1 MPELKRHFRAGR
13 MNKDLDER
21 LVPDGEYRNAEN
33 IEIATSEGSDVG
45 AAQNVVGNTKLN
57 GKTYNA
63 SSQTVTANW
72 TSNTISGLNQ
82 PKCIGSIKD
91 TQNDKIYWFIA
102 AGTTADDDILS
113 AIVEY
118 NETTNVLAPV
128 LVDKNEILNFSQ
140 DYPITG
146 VNIIEGMLLW
156 TDNQTE
162 PKKLK
167 ISTFKSGSTDFNTHT
182 TFNGAAFTENDIT
195 VAKLSPLQAP
205 TLTMAASKRTG
216 NGTGTTEAFSSKKF
230 TDGNGDPL
238 AHQSSVTITLTPSC
252 NFRKDDIISLTH
264 EDEEGLNYEV
274 KLLITKLNNVSTA
287 NLVSSV
293 NAKIQSIPTN
303 VPNKEIQWSV
313 LLDEEQPM
321 FEKKFVR
328 FGYRWKYKDGEYSV
342 FSPFSLPAFL
352 PTDFE
357 YKSTNGYN
365 LGMINTLRSLTVNLP
380 DTQPS
385 DVDEVDILYKESTN
399 NLVYV
404 VDTLKNNETSYEI
417 QSEIIGS
424 VVESNQI
431 LRPWDNVPK
440 RALAQEITANRLIY
454 GNYYQQYDIL
464 KQNMPD
470 IETAVVSS
478 KITSAKTPEKSL
490 KSQRTYQVGLVYRDA
505 YGRET
510 PVFSNKKAAKSI
522 AKKSAHLVNNL
533 ECTLANDP
541 PDWATH
547 YKFFVKET
555 SNEYY
560 NVALDRFYLADDG
573 NVWLSFPSSERNKI
587 QEDSYL
593 ILKKQH
599 DDDDYVS
606 TEARYKVLDIQS
618 EAPKSIKMISKSIAT
633 SKLEILDSAVNAP
646 QVGATSFQ
654 LKGPEYTKNAKFAD
668 GLGADGVITMT
679 TSGGTTGRY
688 KIATGGINGEVNGTG
703 AVVTDNKYVYD
714 FSLVEPIKDIDSTI
728 FGSSYID
735 ADSFI
740 TIKLY
745 EEKEV
750 EKAEFYGR
758 FFVKINRD
766 STFDTNI
773 IETFPALETEYTIK
787 YSRDILADAVNDFS
801 TDVSD
806 DGKTKKRARQDLCWT
821 DTKAMDRGENT
832 DWRFMTN
839 KHPVS
844 GQKTLTII
852 WAGINYGEA
861 WKDNENSDKGRK
873 HNELDSVNPFLE
885 SLNSSG
891 TLIQF
896 ADANGNTGS
905 VYEIEDAT
913 INYAFRRK
921 DQNERS
927 FIGGKRREYN
937 LTIKNADNG
946 KPYDDTFSFS
956 GTKIAKI
963 NIMERAIPLGNDV
976 LSSEN
981 PCIFE
986 TEPKESVELDLYYEI
1001 SDAYPII
1008 KAGMSV
1014 SGTGIAASTTIASIT
1029 DANNFTLSQNSNA
1042 AVTNGTITLTDA
1054 KGIYSFTAT
1063 ATFSNSSTAVTISD
1077 GNFHGHPQT
1086 LDWFNCY
1093 SFGNGVE
1100 SDRLRDDFNA
1110 PRIDKGVKV
1119 SMPLAEQYKEEHK
1132 QNGLIFSG
1140 IFNSTSGLNRLNQ
1153 FIQAEPITKDLNPYY
1168 GSIQK
1173 ILGRDTDLITLCE
1186 DKVLRILANKDALFN
1201 ADGDTNVTS
1210 TNRVLG
1216 SATPF
1221 AGEYGISKDPE
1232 SLVSY
1237 ANSIYFSDKAR
1248 GVICSLQGGSVVPI
1262 SDAGMKDWFKDNL
1275 ASATS
1280 VLGTYNQAKNEYN
1293 VTLKGTTDYTVSYN
1307 ERTQGWT
1314 SFKSYIPESGC
1325 SLNNNYYTFK
1335 NGEIYVHNNATRNNF
1350 YGTQYQSSIKV
1361 LLNDMPETIKG
1372 FKTVNYEGTDA
1383 RKYTYSGTIS
1393 GTKIASKTI
1402 DQLVGDGYT
1411 GAQISGLTQDTLGA
1425 GWYCSSITTNEATG
1439 SIRDFKNKEGKWFN
1453 YVKGDATTLSN
1464 LDSEE
1469 FSVQGIGNMSAITGD
1484 TSVTG
1489 YDVVVTITGETGIS
1503 FSNPRSY
1510 KAASDEAGDE
1520 TWVQNGNVFTVY
1532 DVANGTNLNTFD
1544 ELLIDVAPTTGYTLP
1559 STNVI
1564 ASQSPT
1570 SFEQI
1575 DSGQSDWSVCDTD
1588 GLGSLTLDF
1597 VSQTISGAD
1606 KTITID
1612 LQNAGVGQNYSVA
1625 GTYDVVS
1632 ENVDI
1637 KSSVNNSY
1645 TKSAAYLTD
1654 SAIDFGTPDNIAFT
1668 ADSGYYFASTPT
1680 CEVITEDSDT
1690 ESYYTISTANTTT
1703 DSDGNVTKVTF
1714 TINYKH
1720 GAANVTG
1727 DKLLFTAKAKKIFV
1741 TPTGQITGFK
1751 TNKDNLL
1758 RRGDTRKII
1767 VIGEPG
1773 VTFKVSRLKSNPY
1786 DVCWL
1791 DDGDDSPWSDTAKRY
1806 WDGDSWE
1813 LTATELTIPS
1823 SGSYVIDDTISSSS
1837 TSRRYTWKVEDAT
1850 ISMTDDNPIVLY
1862 QYTDVTFTMQLF
1874 TDGNYIAPGGTGEYG
1889 TLTSSYPS
1897 LTRPPEESSYRY
1909 IPIEFYIYRN
1919 TSNDEDDDYLT
1930 STPPSTEYIRYHE
1943 VSSKPASSSFGTTQ
1957 LTMPSIIQAIQERM
1971 IVTGGDVAVRSTTNE
1986 PNGVTVTDVH
1996 AEDGSE
2002 SATITLSSN
2011 QALSADDTLTFS
2023 PPDDW
2028 EFQVTN
2034 LAIAAAA
2041 DTTATGSGSAGT
2053 AMTISEANS
2062 AIKKGMR
2069 VTGTNMHDNAVVTN
2083 ISGTTVTLSDA
2094 ASGTMS
2100 GTYNFLGDD
2109 GDPTTGVFVYK
2120 VTGNLEI
2127 QRYGSVD
2134 ITTTLH
2140 INSFVAQGGGSGTG
2154 GGLTAFITIQPGS
2167 NLTEATMT
2175 RHSITEGTA
2184 HNATFN
2190 GTMTLTGNWDGNTA
2204 SDVQSGLEAAGL
2216 TSKSQIQGITY
2227 TSSLTFTGGGYSGTG
2242 SSATAS
2248 GESTTAE
2255 INYQI
2260 TIDNASGGNATSTDI
2275 ATGYDFTVNVTGGTF
2290 QDP

>member
-45 AAQNVVGNTKLN
+45 AAQNILGNTKIL

-63 SSQTVTANW
+63 STGLVTANW
-72 TSNTISGLNQ
+72 SSNYIDDLTS

-102 AGTTADDDILS
+102 ATGVS
-113 AIVEY
+113 AIAEY
-118 NETTNVLAPV
+118 DETTNVIAPI
-128 LVDKNEILNFSQ
+128 LVDKNSILNFSES
-140 DYPITG
+140 YPITG
-146 VNIIEGMLLW
+146 INIIEGLLLW
-156 TDNQTE
+156 TDNQSE
-162 PKKLK
+162 PKKIK
-167 ISTFKSGSTDFNTHT
+167 ISTFKSGSTDFDTHT
-182 TFNGAAFTENDIT
+182 QFNSADFTENDIT

-216 NGTGTTEAFSSKKF
+216 NGTGTTEAFTSHKF
-230 TDGNGDPL
+230 TDADGDPL

-264 EDEEGLNYEV
+264 EDEEGDNYEI

-287 NLVSSV
+287 DLVSSV
-293 NAKIQSIPTN
+293 NAKIQSIPINT
-303 VPNKEIQWSV
+303 PDKKIQWSV

-328 FGYRWKYKDGEYSV
+328 FAYRWKYKDGEYSV

-365 LGMINTLRSLTVNLP
+365 LGMINTLRSLTVSLP

-404 VDTLKNNETSYEI
+404 VDTLKNNETSYQI

-431 LRPWDNVPK
+431 LRPWDNVPR

-464 KQNMPD
+464 KQNMPN

-510 PVFSNKKAAKSI
+510 PVFSNTKAAKSI
-522 AKKSAHLVNNL
+522 AKKSAHLVNSL

-541 PDWATH
+541 PSWATH
-547 YKFFVKET
+547 YKFFIKET

-618 EAPKSIKMISKSIAT
+618 EAPKNIKMTSKSIAT

-646 QVGATSFQ
+646 QVGSTSFQ
-654 LKGPEYTKNAKFAD
+654 LKGPEYINNAKFAD
-668 GLGADGVITMT
+668 GLGADGVITFT

-688 KIATGGINGEVNGTG
+688 KISTGGITGETNGTG
-703 AVVTDNKYVYD
+703 HVVSDNKYVYD
-714 FSLVEPIKDIDSTI
+714 FALVEPIKDSDSAI
-728 FGSSYID
+728 FAAAYID

-773 IETFPALETEYTIK
+773 IETFPALESEYTIK

-801 TDVSD
+801 KDVSD
-806 DGKTKKRARQDLCWT
+806 DGKTKKKARQDLCWT
-821 DTKAMDRGENT
+821 DTKAMNRNSGDF
-832 DWRFMTN
+832 RFTTN
-839 KHPVS
+839 KHPVT
-844 GQKTLTII
+844 GQKTLTVL
-852 WAGINYGEA
+852 WAGIDYGES
-861 WKDNENSDKGRK
+861 WKDNANSEKGRL

-885 SLNSSG
+885 ALDSSG

-905 VYEIEDAT
+905 VYEIENST

-921 DQNERS
+921 DQNERA
-927 FIGGKRREYN
+927 FIGGKRREYK

-946 KPYDDTFSFS
+946 EPYDDTFTYS

-981 PCIFE
+981 PCVFE
-986 TEPKESVELDLYYEI
+986 TEPKEAVELDLYYEI
-1001 SDAYPII
+1001 SDAFPII
-1008 KAGMSV
+1008 KAGMKV

-1029 DANNFTLSQNSNA
+1029 DVTNFTLSQNSNA

-1140 IFNSTSGLNRLNQ
+1140 IFNSTSGLNRFNQ

-1173 ILGRDTDLITLCE
+1173 ILGRDTDLITFCE

-1216 SATPF
+1216 NATPF

-1248 GVICSLQGGSVVPI
+1248 GVICSLQGANVVPI

-1275 ASATS
+1275 AAATS

-1293 VTLKGTTDYTVSYN
+1293 VTLNGTTDYTISYN

-1325 SLNNNYYTFK
+1325 SMNNKYYTFK
-1335 NGEIYVHNNATRNNF
+1335 DGEMWIHDNETRNNF
-1350 YGTQYQSSIKV
+1350 YGTQYQSSIK
-1361 LLNDMPETIKG
+1361 LILNDMPETIKG

-1393 GTKIASKTI
+1393 GTKIASKSI

-1425 GWYCSSITTNEATG
+1425 GWYCSSIITNEATG
-1439 SIRDFKNKEGKWFN
+1439 SIRDFKNKESKWFN
-1453 YVKGDATTLSN
+1453 YVKGDATTLTN

-1469 FSVQGIGNMSAITGD
+1469 FSVQGIGNMASITGD
-1484 TSVTG
+1484 TS
-1489 YDVVVTITGETGIS
+1489 ITGFDVIITLAAETGLTL
-1503 FSNPRSY
+1503 
-1510 KAASDEAGDE
+1510 ASVASASGNQA
-1520 TWVQNGNVFTVY
+1520 WSQSGNVITLY
-1532 DVANGTNLNTFD
+1532 DIANSTNLNTFD
-1544 ELLIDVAPTTGYTLP
+1544 HLLLTFTADTGFTLP
-1559 STNVI
+1559 SSQSI
-1564 ASQSPT
+1564 SSQSPT
-1570 SFEQI
+1570 SFEAV
-1575 DSGQSDWSVCDTD
+1575 GA
-1588 GLGSLTLDF
+1588 GSSAWNSSTGVLTLDF
-1597 VSQTISGAD
+1597 TSQTISSAD
-1606 KTITID
+1606 KAISLD
-1612 LQNAGVGQNYSVA
+1612 LANGGTAVNYSVA

-1637 KSSVNNSY
+1637 KSSVDNAYS
-1645 TKSAAYLTD
+1645 KSATYLTN

-1668 ADSGYYFASTPT
+1668 ATAGYFFATTPT
-1680 CEVITEDSDT
+1680 CEVITEDTDT
-1690 ESYYTISTANTTT
+1690 ESFYTISTANTTT

-1741 TPTGQITGFK
+1741 EPTGQITGFK
-1751 TNKDNLL
+1751 TKKANLL
-1758 RRGDTRKII
+1758 RRGDSRKVII
-1767 VIGEPG
+1767 IGAPNT
-1773 VTFKVSRLKSNPY
+1773 TFKVSRLKGTY
-1786 DVCWL
+1786 QEADL
-1791 DDGDDSPWSDTAKRY
+1791 DFTDDPKRF

-1813 LTATELTIPS
+1813 LVATQLTMPS
-1823 SGSYVIDDTISSSS
+1823 TGSYVIDETIASSSAA
-1837 TSRRYTWKVEDAT
+1837 RRYTWKIEDAT
-1850 ISMTDDNPIVLY
+1850 ISMDDDNPIILY
-1862 QYTDVTFTMQLF
+1862 QYSDVTFTLAAALESSSS
-1874 TDGNYIAPGGTGEYG
+1874 YIATPSTGEYG
-1889 TLTSSYPS
+1889 NLTSSYIS
-1897 LTRPPEESSYRY
+1897 LTEPPEDSDYRD
-1909 IPIEFYIYRN
+1909 IPIEFYIFRN
-1919 TSNDEDDDYLT
+1919 TANDEDDDYLT
-1930 STPPSTEYIRYHE
+1930 AGAISTESITYHE
-1943 VSSKPASSSFGTTQ
+1943 VQAETASASDGSEVVTLTAASK
-1957 LTMPSIIQAIQERM
+1957 SIVAGM
-1971 IVTGGDVAVRSTTNE
+1971 IVTGENIAVRSSTLE
-1986 PNGVTVTDVH
+1986 PNGVTVASVSG
-1996 AEDGSE
+1996 AN
-2002 SATITLSSN
+2002 ITLSSR
-2011 QALSADDTLTFS
+2011 QQVPSGEALTFS
-2023 PPDDW
+2023 PPNDW
-2028 EFQVTN
+2028 RFAVTD
-2034 LAIAAAA
+2034 LAVVAAT
-2041 DTTATGSGSAGT
+2041 DTTATGSGSTGT
-2053 AMTISEANS
+2053 AMTISEANT
-2062 AIKKGMR
+2062 AIKKGMA
-2069 VTGTNMHDNAVVTN
+2069 VTGTNMHANAVVTDV
-2083 ISGTTVTLSDA
+2083 SGTTVTLSDSS
-2094 ASGTMS
+2094 SGSMS
-2100 GTYNFLGDD
+2100 GTYNFLGATAD
-2109 GDPTTGVFVYK
+2109 GSGIYVLK
-2120 VTGNLEI
+2120 ITGNLEI
-2127 QRYGSVD
+2127 EKYGSQALTAQLLVD
-2134 ITTTLH
+2134 
-2140 INSFVAQGGGSGTG
+2140 SFIAQGGGSGSG
-2154 GGLTAFITIQPGS
+2154 GGMTAFITIQPGS
-2167 NLTEATMT
+2167 NLTAASMT

-2184 HNATFN
+2184 HNATFV
-2190 GTMTLTGNWDGNTA
+2190 GTFTLTGNWDGNSANDCRT
-2204 SDVQSGLEAAGL
+2204 GLNAAL
-2216 TSKSQIQGITY
+2216 TNKTQIQGINSFL
-2227 TSSLTFTGGGYSGTG
+2227 TSFTFTDGYIGTPTGG
-2242 SSATAS
+2242 TAS
-2248 GESTTAE
+2248 GESSTGE
-2255 INYQI
+2255 INYSI
-2260 TIDNASGGNATSTDI
+2260 SIDNASGGNATSSDI
-2275 ATGYDFTVNVTGGTF
+2275 AAGYDFTINMTGGDF